1 MSNLVAVHANLV
13 ALVQSGNTKSIR
25 ELPDIRILQKEFS
38 GANSRD
44 KLVYVR
50 QKMVEHNCD
59 CYVLTALDEIAYLL
73 NSMLHMIFLMEVR
86 GNEIKW
92 NPYVYSFLVF
102 LPDEI
107 FLFIDDPNFWHVNSF
122 PYFSDGRP

>member
-13 ALVQSGNTKSIR
+13 ALVETDNPKSIR
-25 ELPDIRILQKEFS
+25 ELPNIRILQKEFS

-50 QKMVEHNCD
+50 QRIAEHNCD

-73 NSMLHMIFLMEVR
+73 NSMF
-86 GNEIKW
+86 
-92 NPYVYSFLVF
+92 
-102 LPDEI
+102 
-107 FLFIDDPNFWHVNSF
+107 
-122 PYFSDGRP
+122 